1 MVDGVDY
8 SVYRSGNKLVQVCHA
23 IEPKAFD
30 QKEITTG
37 TFDVYLAKAR
47 ENPKKINP
55 PLPV

>member
-47 ENPKKINP
+47 ENPKKN
-55 PLPV
+55 